1 MSPVTWHFCLLGLR
15 TVSSKM
21 SIPFGARATQL
32 SLLVFPHSWS
42 ICQCL
47 LQCLVSRWPQ
57 LLSWNTHTDRQLH
70 HLVEVW
76 QVKSRE
82 RYFSYLA
89 KLGSLR
95 ILEYILGAQIF
106 FFAIFGGVRECSK
119 THFPDRKVFKC
130 PRPQREFFILFT
142 TTHCASLSCCHGS
155 SKPSCFATNVGA
167 LNESPPWSSSL
178 LAQWLNLLIPVL
190 SNE

>member
-76 QVKSRE
+76 QVKSGE

-89 KLGSLR
+89 KLDSLR

-106 FFAIFGGVRECSK
+106 FLPSSVECVSALKLIFQIARCLNA
-119 THFPDRKVFKC
+119 PD
-130 PRPQREFFILFT
+130 
-142 TTHCASLSCCHGS
+142 HSGS
-155 SKPSCFATNVGA
+155 S
-167 LNESPPWSSSL
+167 SSSL
-178 LAQWLNLLIPVL
+178 PQLIVPLCRVVMDHQNRLASPPMWEPSMNLLLEAPL
-190 SNE
+190 SSRSGWTF